1 MNRLEQTILKNLI
14 YNEEYS
20 RKVLPFIRSDYFSDN
35 IEKTVFK
42 EVFDFTNHYKNPP
55 THEAL
60 VINFTEKKD
69 VSEDVVKGAIELL
82 NELNQAKEEPTET
95 SWLIDQTEKFCQD
108 RAIYNAIM
116 ESVGILDNKSHNK
129 SKGEIPQ
136 LLSDALGVSFDNT
149 VGHDYI
155 NDSDARYEAYHR
167 VESRIRFDLDLFNK
181 ITKGGLPI
189 KTLNIALAGCVH
201 PDTKVK
207 IRFRKRISNFEEK
220 SVNISEIEKLLNDG
234 YDVEV
239 DSPDGFVPVSLFVDK
254 GEWVEYILTL
264 SDDRKVKVNE
274 NHLFETENGWKYAK
288 DLLNLHTNFL
298 TDVGFLSGSVVKTGK
313 TIPIV
318 DIQVEHE
325 NHRYYTNGVSS
336 HNTGVGKSLFMC
348 HVASGCLSQGH
359 NVLYITMEMA
369 EEKIAERIDANLL
382 NIDLNELHTL
392 SKEDYERKFSA
403 LKSKTH
409 GKLIIKEYPTASASV
424 LHFRALLNDLAI
436 KKNFK
441 PDIIFIDYLNICCS
455 ARIKP
460 GANVNSYSYIKSIAE
475 ELRGLAVENALPIV
489 SATQTTRSG
498 FSSSDPGLEDT
509 SESFGLP
516 ATADFMFALVS
527 NEELEALGQ
536 ILVKQLKNRYGDP
549 NDYKRFVLGID
560 RAKMRLYDAE
570 SSAQADIVD
579 AGREDKP
586 LNTFGNRDNK
596 FKKNFE
602 GMKV

>member
-20 RKVLPFIRSDYFSDN
+20 RKVLPFIRPDYFSDN

-69 VSEDVVKGAIELL
+69 VSDEVVKDAIQML

-95 SWLIDQTEKFCQD
+95 PWLIDQTEKFCQD
-108 RAIYNAIM
+108 KAIYNAIM
-116 ESVGILDNKSHNK
+116 ESVGILDNKSHKK

-155 NDSDARYEAYHR
+155 NDSDARYEAYHK

-189 KTLNIALAGCVH
+189 KTLNIALAG
-201 PDTKVK
+201 
-207 IRFRKRISNFEEK
+207 
-220 SVNISEIEKLLNDG
+220 
-234 YDVEV
+234 
-239 DSPDGFVPVSLFVDK
+239 
-254 GEWVEYILTL
+254 
-264 SDDRKVKVNE
+264 
-274 NHLFETENGWKYAK
+274 
-288 DLLNLHTNFL
+288 
-298 TDVGFLSGSVVKTGK
+298 
-313 TIPIV
+313 
-318 DIQVEHE
+318 
-325 NHRYYTNGVSS
+325 
-336 HNTGVGKSLFMC
+336 TGVGKSLFMC

-570 SSAQADIVD
+570 PSAQADIVD
-579 AGREDKP
+579 AGQEDKP
-586 LNTFGNRDNK
+586 LNTFGNRESK